1 MLDFPARVG
10 GFRFVH
16 LKFQSREKKVIHNP
30 ESSKKANRINGL
42 LVFSVLLRWTAFVL
56 LGVF

>member
-10 GFRFVH
+10 GLRFVH
-16 LKFQSREKKVIHNP
+16 LKFQSREKKVIHNS